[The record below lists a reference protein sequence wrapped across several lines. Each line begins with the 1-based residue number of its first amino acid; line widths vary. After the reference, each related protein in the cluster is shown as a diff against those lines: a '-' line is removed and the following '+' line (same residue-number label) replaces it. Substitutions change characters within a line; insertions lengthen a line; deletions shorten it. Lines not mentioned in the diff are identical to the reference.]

1 MDVAVKTSA
10 TNTIILASNSTF
22 ITSCPLLIPDSTINW
37 NGGRI
42 QFRHVL
48 DGNIMLANATVRSG
62 ANQTPHFGVELPA
75 VGGLHR
81 EMSRVRV
88 QESDCADSS
97 EASPIGWTL
106 GARGSSPRKGTAVPE
121 EPSRRSSVR
130 QSRGPNDTSS
140 TFLHRPT

>member
-97 EASPIGWTL
+97 EANPGQYPRGKPHRVVLGCSRIFTKEGAGRPGRTL
-106 GARGSSPRKGTAVPE
+106 
-121 EPSRRSSVR
+121 PSVLRAAESRSKR
-130 QSRGPNDTSS
+130 
-140 TFLHRPT
+140 H